1 MYPDRILDSST
12 PWKNLLWFLVN
23 SLSRW
28 AGIMGLKADVIRA
41 YGRFLKQL
49 KKKSFGVWDLSSPS
63 RD

>member
-28 AGIMGLKADVIRA
+28 AGIMGLKADVIRS

-49 KKKSFGVWDLSSPS
+49 KKNPLACGVLVP
-63 RD
+63 